1 MELTMTSTEQVSSPR
16 KKLLTPAQVKRC
28 KTIAAS
34 TNDYS
39 ARANVLLALHSGAS
53 QMQAA
58 TQTGLTIGQ
67 VRYWAARFRQ
77 LGMDAFPSSS
87 NENPAQSAQ
96 TADALTEEKPK
107 KVKSKDKKKSKA
119 DKTKNKDKKS
129 KKDKS
134 AKKDKKKAKD
144 KKKTKK

>member
-1 MELTMTSTEQVSSPR
+1 MTSTEQVSSPR

-58 TQTGLTIGQ
+58 TQAGLTIGQ
-67 VRYWAARFRQ
+67 VRYWVARFRQ
-77 LGMDAFPSSS
+77 LGMDAFPASSIEKS
-87 NENPAQSAQ
+87 VPSKQ
-96 TADALTEEKPK
+96 TTDVLTEEKPK
-107 KVKSKDKKKSKA
+107 KVKNKDKKKSK
-119 DKTKNKDKKS
+119 
-129 KKDKS
+129 
-134 AKKDKKKAKD
+134 DKKKAK
-144 KKKTKK
+144 K